1 MTELTL
7 VDLNA
12 ARSSSAACRLLCARR
27 PCPTFFLA
35 AVVVVVVVVVA
46 VVVAIVVVIVIIIV
60 DSNIEVG
67 VGIVVVVGVGRTGSE
82 AVVGLEADLEKPA
95 DFERGGEELG
105 TPEFAREDDGGCRL
119 GNTV

>member
-1 MTELTL
+1 MGVL
-7 VDLNA
+7 
-12 ARSSSAACRLLCARR
+12 
-27 PCPTFFLA
+27 
-35 AVVVVVVVVVA
+35 VVVVVVVVVA